1 MSFAVFAPT
10 VGGADTYYLP
20 VRGDFE
26 AYTPFMQYEPSRSV
40 AYGVGG
46 VFAAL
51 AIATAAIAALA
62 HARVFFMATVSSV
75 CLMASM
81 FLRGSLHNGSATGIY
96 VASVLLDAVGAIL
109 LLFLTMVLVAVWMA
123 QQQQQQQQ
131 PNPSSVRVDGAGGLP
146 PFAMVVGVVAS
157 VVAAGC
163 IVLECTGVPLTFYQA
178 AWYHRIGHQ
187 LHITAVATVL
197 AASALGLLVAL
208 WAAATQPMA
217 APLEL
222 LSLAMPFAMLC
233 AWAAYALAQAK
244 LPLDSLANTS
254 EIAWYL
260 LNALPLALVLILW
273 VVANAPRFFVMHHH
287 HHHHHR
293 RQKYLDDAFAAAAGG
308 GGGLARDR
316 KSRPTSY
323 YTYPYDDDP
332 PSYPMR
338 LHSGHE
344 DKIQRAILRYA

>member
-10 VGGADTYYLP
+10 VGGAATYYLP

-51 AIATAAIAALA
+51 AITTAAIAALA
-62 HARVFFMATVSSV
+62 RARVFFMASASSV

-81 FLRGSLHNGSATGIY
+81 FLRGSLHNGSATGVY

-123 QQQQQQQQ
+123 QQQQLD
-131 PNPSSVRVDGAGGLP
+131 PSSGRVDGAGGLP
-146 PFAMVVGVVAS
+146 PFAVVVGVVAS

-163 IVLECTGVPLTFYQA
+163 IVLECTGVPLTFAQA

-197 AASALGLLVAL
+197 AAGGLGLLVAL
-208 WAAATQPMA
+208 WAAATQSMA

-222 LSLAMPFAMLC
+222 LSLATPFAMLC
-233 AWAAYALAQAK
+233 VWAAYALAQAK

-260 LNALPLALVLILW
+260 LNVLPLALALILW
-273 VVANAPRFFVMHHH
+273 VVANAPRFFVVHHH
-287 HHHHHR
+287 H

>member
-10 VGGADTYYLP
+10 LGGADTYYLP

-26 AYTPFMQYEPSRSV
+26 ASTAYLQYQPSHSV

-51 AIATAAIAALA
+51 AIATVAIAALA
-62 HARVFFMATVSSV
+62 RARVFYVAAVSSAS
-75 CLMASM
+75 LMASL
-81 FLRGSLHNGSATGIY
+81 FLRGSLHEGSATGVY
-96 VASVLLDAVGAIL
+96 VASMLLDSVGAIL

-123 QQQQQQQQ
+123 QQQSAAIIH
-131 PNPSSVRVDGAGGLP
+131 SSLDDVTGVP
-146 PFAMVVGVVAS
+146 PFAVLVGVVAA

-163 IVLECTGVPLTFYQA
+163 IVLECTGVPLTFYHT

-197 AASALGLLVAL
+197 AAAGLGLLVVL
-208 WAAATQPMA
+208 WTAATQAMV

-222 LSLAMPFAMLC
+222 VSLALPFAMLC
-233 AWAAYALAQAK
+233 VWGAFSLAQTK
-244 LPLDSLANTS
+244 LPLDTPANTS
-254 EIAWYL
+254 EVAWYL
-260 LNALPLALVLILW
+260 LNVLPLALVLVLW
-273 VVANAPRFFVMHHH
+273 IVANAPRFFVMHHY
-287 HHHHHR
+287 HHHR
-293 RQKYLDDAFAAAAGG
+293 QQKCMVDAFP

-338 LHSGHE
+338 LPAAGHE

>member
-26 AYTPFMQYEPSRSV
+26 AYTAFMQYEPSRSV

-62 HARVFFMATVSSV
+62 RARVFFTATVSSA

-81 FLRGSLHNGSATGIY
+81 FLRGSLHNGSATGVY
-96 VASVLLDAVGAIL
+96 VASVLLDSVGAIL
-109 LLFLTMVLVAVWMA
+109 LLFLTMVLVAVWVA
-123 QQQQQQQQ
+123 QQRQQQ
-131 PNPSSVRVDGAGGLP
+131 NLSSVCVDDAGGVP
-146 PFAMVVGVVAS
+146 PFAMLVGVVAS

-197 AASALGLLVAL
+197 AASGLGLLVAL
-208 WAAATQPMA
+208 WTAATQSMA

-222 LSLAMPFAMLC
+222 LSLAVPFAMLC
-233 AWAAYALAQAK
+233 VWAAYALAQAK

-254 EIAWYL
+254 EVAWYL

-273 VVANAPRFFVMHHH
+273 VVANAPRFFVMHHY
-287 HHHHHR
+287 HHHR
-293 RQKYLDDAFAAAAGG
+293 QKYMDDAFAATAAAGAGG

-338 LHSGHE
+338 LPSGHE